1 MKKKTYKF
9 YIKCILKRNF
19 TLPDFY
25 LKSDVEVELL
35 ENSKINKILFIN
47 LFIVDETNFF
57 KIKKIKGFEN
67 LEKYLKKNIV
77 MNKNRID
84 PMLTHVAFEVISRIK
99 DARKKS

>member
-9 YIKCILKRNF
+9 SIKCIFKRNF
-19 TLPDFY
+19 MLPDFY
-25 LKSDVEVELL
+25 LKSDVELELL
-35 ENSKINKILFIN
+35 ENSEINKLLFIN

-57 KIKKIKGFEN
+57 KIKKIKEFKN
-67 LEKYLKKNIV
+67 LEKYLKKNVV

-84 PMLTHVAFEVISRIK
+84 PMLTHVANEIFLRIN